1 MELTIRQYAEAA
13 KRTVNPKLTMLD
25 VRNHA
30 LHGIAGECGEIHSL
44 YQKTYQGHELSKE
57 RVMDEAGD
65 LCWFLMELCFAE
77 KIDPQEMLEYNID
90 KLRKRYPGGFDAER
104 SVHRPEYEKA
114 ESAATDPAVEVRLDG
129 QAVSEAIRGSLSEYQ
144 VQLNLN
150 RKQLP

>member
-77 KIDPQEMLEYNID
+77 KIDPQEMLEYNIH
-90 KLRKRYPGGFDAER
+90 KLMTRYPDGFSAER
-104 SVHRPEYEKA
+104 SLHR
-114 ESAATDPAVEVRLDG
+114 EV
-129 QAVSEAIRGSLSEYQ
+129 
-144 VQLNLN
+144 
-150 RKQLP
+150 